1 MSSTVCRIILLLTLR
16 PLSSGW
22 QLTRNVWFGSSKLPT
37 STLIYFCLATS
48 ASSTIKKKFLSQSN
62 SWIYSSFWDA
72 NLATHARAAVSEGS
86 TFPILANRDFKEG
99 WLSLW
104 SGISA
109 AKNEETTCSL
119 KFTWS
124 KCKKVCLL
132 WDLLFVSNFPW
143 CCLLFWW
150 LSTENFL
157 SYLTN
162 TSQRLHRKSPA
173 RYSWQVCLTF
183 AIEDLACFGILCF
196 ASYNL
201 KDHVQRAQG
210 FYRIRLIV

>member
-1 MSSTVCRIILLLTLR
+1 MNTNFTVI
-16 PLSSGW
+16 G
-22 QLTRNVWFGSSKLPT
+22 LTRLGIKPESTAQETDAPYTTRPSELKRQNAPHHSATRDYSSRDRRSIPLGHLPT
-37 STLIYFCLATS
+37 R
-48 ASSTIKKKFLSQSN
+48 
-62 SWIYSSFWDA
+62 
-72 NLATHARAAVSEGS
+72 ARAAVSEGN
-86 TFPILANRDFKEG
+86 TFPILANRDIKEG
-99 WLSLW
+99 WFSLW

-109 AKNEETTCSL
+109 AKLEETTCSL

-143 CCLLFWW
+143 CCLLFRW
-150 LSTENFL
+150 LSTKNFL
-157 SYLTN
+157 SHLTN

-173 RYSWQVCLTF
+173 GVAENSSGYSWQVCLIF

-201 KDHVQRAQG
+201 KDHV
-210 FYRIRLIV
+210 

>member
-1 MSSTVCRIILLLTLR
+1 MSSTVCRIIPLLTLR

-22 QLTRNVWFGSSKLPT
+22 QLTKNVWFGASQLPK
-37 STLIYFCLATS
+37 STLIYFCLVTS
-48 ASSTIKKKFLSQSN
+48 ASATIKISFLSRSN
-62 SWIYSSFWDA
+62 SWICSSFWDA
-72 NLATHARAAVSEGS
+72 NLATHARSAVSEGN
-86 TFPILANRDFKEG
+86 TFPILANRNFKEG
-99 WLSLW
+99 WFSLW
-104 SGISA
+104 SEISA

-132 WDLLFVSNFPW
+132 WDLLFASNFPW
-143 CCLLFWW
+143 CCLLFRW
-150 LSTENFL
+150 LSTKKFL
-157 SYLTN
+157 SHLTN

-173 RYSWQVCLTF
+173 GVAENSSRYSWQVCLTF

-201 KDHVQRAQG
+201 KEHV
-210 FYRIRLIV
+210 

>member
-1 MSSTVCRIILLLTLR
+1 MGPATRYMLRRNTASIMRI
-16 PLSSGW
+16 
-22 QLTRNVWFGSSKLPT
+22 WF
-37 STLIYFCLATS
+37 
-48 ASSTIKKKFLSQSN
+48 
-62 SWIYSSFWDA
+62 D
-72 NLATHARAAVSEGS
+72 ARAAVSEGN
-86 TFPILANRDFKEG
+86 TFPMLANRDFKEG
-99 WLSLW
+99 WFSLW

-109 AKNEETTCSL
+109 AKNKETTCSL

-132 WDLLFVSNFPW
+132 WYLLFVSNFPW
-143 CCLLFWW
+143 CCLLFRW
-150 LSTENFL
+150 LSTKNFL

-173 RYSWQVCLTF
+173 GVAENSSGYSWQVCLTF

-196 ASYNL
+196 ASYNS
-201 KDHVQRAQG
+201 KDHVLRAQG